1 MDQIILEPEP
11 ELKQNILDAWSQ
23 TRSTNFSSGSTALL

>member
-11 ELKQNILDAWSQ
+11 ELKQNTSDAWSQ
-23 TRSTNFSSGSTALL
+23 NQSPKF